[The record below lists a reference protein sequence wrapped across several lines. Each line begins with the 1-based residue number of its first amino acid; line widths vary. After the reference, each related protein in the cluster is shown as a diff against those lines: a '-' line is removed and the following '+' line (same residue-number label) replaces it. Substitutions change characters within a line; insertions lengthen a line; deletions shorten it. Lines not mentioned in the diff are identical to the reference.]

1 MSGDRV
7 YIGQMEAM
15 TLFRILD
22 LWLLKEEH
30 AKMHV
35 GVEIDVHGY
44 LELIDVQIFNFLAT
58 ANRMVIN

>member
-1 MSGDRV
+1 
-7 YIGQMEAM
+7 MEAM

-22 LWLLKEEH
+22 FWLLKEEH

-35 GVEIDVHGY
+35 RVEIDVHGY